1 MGPTLSHPDQFEKR
15 IVEDEAAAG
24 RALSGMAI
32 RRSLHQTKLP
42 QTFSAWRADGRTYKN
57 VIDDGR
63 HLTYRGYARSRC

>member
-1 MGPTLSHPDQFEKR
+1 VHPYQLKHC
-15 IVEDEAAAG
+15 VAKKEAAAG